1 MKQQVVDRARSV
13 VEALLR
19 KQYPDGALAV
29 LLVKPDV
36 DGYGDELLWI
46 YLKYD
51 DNNPKS
57 LPEPLARLRLKVRLR
72 DELRAADVEAS
83 PVVSFVAESDVGVYL
98 NEDATVMPC

>member
-1 MKQQVVDRARSV
+1 MKQKIVDRARGV
-13 VEALLR
+13 VEAHLH

-29 LLVKPDV
+29 LSVKPDV
-36 DGYGDELLWI
+36 DGYGDELLWV

-57 LPEPLARLRLKVRLR
+57 LPEPLARLRLRVSLH

-98 NEDATVMPC
+98 RSGYT

>member
-1 MKQQVVDRARSV
+1 MKQQIVDRARGV

-36 DGYGDELLWI
+36 
-46 YLKYD
+46 
-51 DNNPKS
+51 
-57 LPEPLARLRLKVRLR
+57 
-72 DELRAADVEAS
+72 EAS
-83 PVVSFVAESDVGVYL
+83 PVVTFVAESDVGEYL

>member
-1 MKQQVVDRARSV
+1 MKQQVVDRARGV
-13 VEALLR
+13 VEALLH

-46 YLKYD
+46 YLRYD

-72 DELRAADVEAS
+72 DELRAADVEAF

-98 NEDATVMPC
+98 R